1 MLDLGC
7 CFFSLVKSSGFH
19 TLHKILKIL
28 KIVFQAL
35 PQNVLTQQF
44 WVRWKFILDENMYIS
59 KFSTQACLKQK

>member
-44 WVRWKFILDENMYIS
+44 WVR
-59 KFSTQACLKQK
+59 